1 MNKALNK
8 DENAKLNLQNNK
20 LRRENSMYIV
30 FGFLMIGLVVYLM
43 PLGRKGRKIQQQYWG
58 TRKIELEDYDK
69 EQKNIGK
76 LMR

>member
-1 MNKALNK
+1 
-8 DENAKLNLQNNK
+8 
-20 LRRENSMYIV
+20 MYIV